1 MKRRYFA
8 KLVSASGLLGWPQL
22 TSGQPPAPSDR
33 TYWLSILDQLSRP
46 VLSHLATN
54 ELKTKM
60 PIEAHQPEERRRFG
74 HLEAF
79 GRLMAGIAPWLN
91 LDDIP
96 DKAEASLQKEYLDLA
111 NRALANAVD
120 PAAKDFLNFTEGS
133 QPLVDA
139 AFLAHAL
146 LRCPRWW
153 TTADTATKTNTV
165 KALLATRQVKPHF
178 NNWLLF
184 SAMIEAFFMRYGFE
198 YDKMRLDYALKQHE
212 QWYMGD
218 GAYGDGPNFHWDYYN
233 SYVIQPFMVDILAVI
248 VEKDPNYQATYDKI
262 IQRAIRFAA
271 VQERLIA
278 PDGSFP
284 VLGRSI
290 VYRAGAFQHLA
301 NMALRQLLPPA
312 LSPAQ
317 VRSALTAVLRK
328 TTGPANY
335 DPQGW
340 LRIGLNGHQPQLA
353 ETYIC
358 TGSLY
363 LCATALLPLG
373 LAASHPFWAGPSAE
387 WTSVK
392 AWNGTDLPADR
403 AFY

>member
-1 MKRRYFA
+1 MKRRQFA
-8 KLVSASGLLGWPQL
+8 KLMGASGLLGWPQL

-33 TYWLSILDQLSRP
+33 TYWLGILDQLSRP
-46 VLSHLATN
+46 VLSHLARN

-60 PIEAHQPEERRRFG
+60 PIEAHQPGERQKFA

-91 LDDIP
+91 LGDIA
-96 DKAEASLQKEYLDLA
+96 DNAEASLQKEYLDLA

-120 PAAKDFLNFTEGS
+120 PMAKDFLNFTEGS

-153 TTADTATKTNTV
+153 AAANATTKTNTV
-165 KALLATRQVKPHF
+165 KALLATRQIKPYF

-184 SAMIEAFFMRYGFE
+184 SAMVEAFFLRYGFE

-212 QWYMGD
+212 QWYKGD
-218 GAYGDGPNFHWDYYN
+218 GTYGDGPDFHWDYYN
-233 SYVIQPFMVDILAVI
+233 SYVIQPFMVDILTVV
-248 VEKDPNYQATYDKI
+248 VEKDPSYQATYDKT
-262 IQRAIRFAA
+262 IQRATRFAA
-271 VQERLIA
+271 VQERMIA

-284 VLGRSI
+284 VLGRSM

-301 NMALRQLLPPA
+301 NMALRQQLPPA

-328 TTGPANY
+328 TAGPANY

-340 LRIGLNGHQPQLA
+340 LRVGLNGPQPQLA
-353 ETYIC
+353 ESYIC

-387 WTSVK
+387 WTAVK

-403 AFY
+403 ALY